1 MCINVHISIAILYD
15 STWFCNILHIDS
27 IWFHSFSWMFYHW
40 VVCFCSLCFVCCC
53 SRAKEQESRVWRVT
67 LPRFCTK
74 QVLRRLQHLNRS
86 CRSKGM
92 YPPEKI
98 NVFPKRDH
106 VKSKCHLPTIDFV
119 SFQGCIIT
127 KCLLFLKESILGTL
141 DPPSWNRYLN

>member
-1 MCINVHISIAILYD
+1 MASDIAEVLYE
-15 STWFCNILHIDS
+15 TGAEKIAAF
-27 IWFHSFSWMFYHW
+27 
-40 VVCFCSLCFVCCC
+40 
-53 SRAKEQESRVWRVT
+53 EQVM
-67 LPRFCTK
+67 PF
-74 QVLRRLQHLNRS
+74 
-86 CRSKGM
+86 KGHV
-92 YPPEKI
+92 PPEKI